1 MRLRRA
7 FAPVA
12 VLLAALLLT
21 GCGAVGRV
29 TSGDP
34 SQGKQLFTDKCGSCH
49 TLADAK
55 STGTVGPNLD
65 DAFSSDKQQGFSPQT
80 MADVVRGQIAYP
92 EEPMPANI
100 VEGTD
105 ADDVSVYVAKCAG
118 NPSCGVTAASSAPP
132 PTTTTSGGGGGGA
145 QAADGKAVFA
155 KAGCGSCHTLK
166 AAGSTGNVGPNL
178 DQLKPSKAA
187 VAHQVEVGGGAMPSF
202 KGQLSDAQIQA
213 VAGYV
218 SSVAGK

>member
-1 MRLRRA
+1 MSPRRA

-65 DAFSSDKQQGFSPQT
+65 AAHPS
-80 MADVVRGQIAYP
+80 AALVAERVR
-92 EEPMPANI
+92 
-100 VEGTD
+100 
-105 ADDVSVYVAKCAG
+105 
-118 NPSCGVTAASSAPP
+118 
-132 PTTTTSGGGGGGA
+132 
-145 QAADGKAVFA
+145 DGKGVMPSFA
-155 KAGCGSCHTLK
+155 GKLSDTEI
-166 AAGSTGNVGPNL
+166 
-178 DQLKPSKAA
+178 AA
-187 VAHQVEVGGGAMPSF
+187 VAA
-202 KGQLSDAQIQA
+202 
-213 VAGYV
+213 YV
-218 SSVAGK
+218 SGAASG